1 MRRFDVAALRGR
13 RPEVSGADVVLIAAA
28 VVACSVTSKTTYTLA
43 GVSLLIAAV
52 LALAAGLIRSGSA
65 LWPHRWAIAV
75 AYAAS
80 VVVQI
85 ARPPLHNVH
94 GNVTLRVAVGV
105 GIAATVVAAM
115 SLLRARRAVVVGAV
129 ALAGISYALVV
140 AGGAPIIDV
149 WVILQQSSLGV
160 VHGLNPYVLHFSG
173 VPHGQT
179 SGCFNYLPATF
190 LLPVPGRLLG
200 DVRWIEA
207 AATFAAVIVLVLHVR
222 HTARR
227 DPRWIALALL
237 LGVLPGTL
245 YDVQQAWNE
254 TLLLAALVIAAVLLA
269 SGRGWWAVLP
279 LAVGL
284 ATKQHLVLLLPLLW
298 CWPGLGP
305 RRTVAAVGGAA
316 AIAAPWL
323 ILDYGRFQTC
333 TVDFF
338 LRIAP
343 RGTSLS
349 VWHWIPS
356 ALHLPV
362 LLTAL
367 LVGYVVALRWVPR
380 SAGGLLI
387 ASAVVFAFFDILNK
401 QSFLN
406 QWLFVAQL
414 LVAGLTMNGA
424 AQSREVPSQ
433 PVRSAG
439 EVSR

>member
-1 MRRFDVAALRGR
+1 MRRFDPAVLHGR
-13 RPEVSGADVVLIAAA
+13 RIEVSGADLVLVAGA
-28 VVACSVTSKTTYTLA
+28 VVAGSVTSQATYTQA
-43 GVSLLIAAV
+43 GAALLIAAV
-52 LALAAGLIRSGSA
+52 VMLAAGLIRAGSA
-65 LWPHRWAIAV
+65 LRPHRWAIAF
-75 AYAAS
+75 AYLVS

-85 ARPPLHNVH
+85 VKPPLDNVH
-94 GNVTLRVAVGV
+94 GNVTLRVAVGF
-105 GIAATVVAAM
+105 GIAATVAAAAG
-115 SLLRARRAVVVGAV
+115 LLRARPVVVAV
-129 ALAGISYALVV
+129 AIALTAVSYVLVV
-140 AGGAPIIDV
+140 AGGTPIIDV

-173 VPHGQT
+173 VPPGQT

-190 LLPVPGRLLG
+190 LLPVPGRLIG
-200 DVRWIEA
+200 DVRWVEA
-207 AATFAAVIVLVLHVR
+207 AATLAAVVVLVLHVR
-222 HTARR
+222 GTAHR

-284 ATKQHLVLLLPLLW
+284 ATKQHLVLLLPLVW

-305 RRTVAAVGGAA
+305 RRTAAAVGGAA

-349 VWHWIPS
+349 VWHWVPS
-356 ALHLPV
+356 AVHLPV
-362 LLTAL
+362 LLAAL
-367 LVGYVVALRWVPR
+367 AVGYVVALRWVPR

-387 ASAVVFAFFDILNK
+387 GSAMVFACFDILNK

-414 LVAGLTMNGA
+414 LVAGLALHGA
-424 AQSREVPSQ
+424 AQSRE
-433 PVRSAG
+433 AA
-439 EVSR
+439 VSR